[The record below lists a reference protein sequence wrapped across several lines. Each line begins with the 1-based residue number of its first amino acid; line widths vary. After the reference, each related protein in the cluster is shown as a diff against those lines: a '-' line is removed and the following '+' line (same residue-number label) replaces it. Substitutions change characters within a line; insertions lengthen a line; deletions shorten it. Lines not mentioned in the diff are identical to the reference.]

1 MLFEYICQNHVSTVG
16 NLVIFLISTSL
27 CFIFCVF
34 QFMYIFLCM
43 LIYTFKIGK
52 LNFFL
57 NLKSLVY
64 GFTHLD
70 VHLCVY

>member
-1 MLFEYICQNHVSTVG
+1 MLFEYIYQNHVSTVG
-16 NLVIFLISTSL
+16 NLVIFPISTSL

-34 QFMYIFLCM
+34 QFMYIFMCI